1 MGGAAMNAH
10 PTLAETPD
18 AVAAEPRT
26 APTPSAG
33 VIHASSGWGA
43 LVAGLQR
50 GLHPEL
56 LLAWTVMLWLPAAVL
71 ALPSALWLY
80 LHFGHSP
87 QAALIAADSS
97 GGPLAEAM
105 RQASGEGALLAA
117 NGALA
122 LLLSVLLSPWLSGM
136 IVAQIRTVYRLRMGG
151 VLRAGLGEYPRMLRM
166 LAWSLLL
173 MAVAATVGV
182 LVTKALGAL
191 AAGLMPDAAWPLPAH
206 AGWLLPGLL
215 VVLVH
220 ITVEAG
226 RGWLGADLALN
237 SVFEAWKRGLAL
249 LLRQP
254 GETLIVYLGTS
265 VVGGALALGFLYL
278 RAVLGA
284 DGWTYWLLGLVCT
297 QLVVASMAW
306 GRSARLHGLA
316 DLATAHVIARQKQ
329 SASAD
334 PPPADAEQTGV
345 A

>member
-1 MGGAAMNAH
+1 MNAH
-10 PTLAETPD
+10 STLAEAPD
-18 AVAAEPRT
+18 AAVAEPRP

-33 VIHASSGWGA
+33 IIHAGSGWGA
-43 LVAGLQR
+43 LMAGLQR
-50 GLHPEL
+50 GLHPQL

-87 QAALIAADSS
+87 QAAMIAVDSS
-97 GGPLAEAM
+97 GNALAEAM
-105 RQASGEGALLAA
+105 RLASGEGALLAA

-166 LAWSLLL
+166 LAWSLVL
-173 MAVAATVGV
+173 MAVAGAVGV
-182 LVTKALGAL
+182 LATKALGAL
-191 AAGLMPDAAWPLPAH
+191 AAGVMPDAEWPIPAH

-215 VVLVH
+215 VVFVH
-220 ITVEAG
+220 VTVEAG

-237 SVFEAWKRGLAL
+237 SIFEAWKRGLAL

-254 GETLIVYLGTS
+254 GDALIVYLGTS
-265 VVGGALALGFLYL
+265 VFGSALALGFLYS

-284 DGWTYWLLGLVCT
+284 DGWMDWLLGFVCT

-306 GRSARLHGLA
+306 GRSARLHGFA
-316 DLATAHVIARQKQ
+316 DLATAQVIARQIR

-334 PPPADAEQTGV
+334 QPPAETEHTGV